1 MHPASPDRLAASTGG
16 GNLPAMR
23 LFHAPGSPYA
33 RIARMAVIEL
43 GLEDRVAV
51 AEATLRDPA
60 SVLLPHNPVG
70 RVPALVLEDGTT
82 ITETTPVLM
91 MLDSLV
97 EPGRRLLPGPEAPR
111 ALAAYGR
118 VLGMIDGIAVWNRE
132 LRRPEHERSPAVIAM
147 EAQRA
152 PRVADALEADVAAG
166 GFAARDAAFLALV
179 SVFGYCEQR
188 HRAFPWRDGRPAL
201 AALFDAAQGLASVSR
216 TVPPA
221 GMGSAPP
228 AV

>member
-1 MHPASPDRLAASTGG
+1 MPPASPGGLAPSTGG
-16 GNLPAMR
+16 DSLTLMR

-43 GLEDRVAV
+43 GIEDRVTV
-51 AEATLRDPA
+51 VEATLRDPA

-70 RVPALVLEDGTT
+70 RVPALVLDDGTT
-82 ITETTPVLM
+82 LTETTPVLM

-97 EPGRRLLPGPEAPR
+97 EPARRLLPGPEAPR

-132 LRRPEHERSPAVIAM
+132 LRRPEHERSPGVIAL
-147 EAQRA
+147 ETQRTA
-152 PRVADALEADVAAG
+152 RVADALERDVAAG
-166 GFAARDAAFLALV
+166 GFAVRDAGFFALV
-179 SVFGYCEQR
+179 SAFGYCERR
-188 HRAFPWRDGRPAL
+188 HTAFVWRQGRPAL
-201 AALFDAAQGLASVSR
+201 TALFDAAQALGSVAR

-221 GMGSAPP
+221 GMGSAAP
-228 AV
+228 AA

>member
-1 MHPASPDRLAASTGG
+1 
-16 GNLPAMR
+16 MR

-51 AEATLRDPA
+51 EEATLRDPA
-60 SVLLPHNPVG
+60 SVLLPFNPVG
-70 RVPALVLEDGTT
+70 RVPALLLDDGST

-91 MLDSLV
+91 VLDSLV
-97 EPGRRLLPGPEAPR
+97 APDRRLLPGPDAPR

-118 VLGMIDGIAVWNRE
+118 VLGMLDGIAVWNRE
-132 LRRPEHERSPAVIAM
+132 LRRPVHERSPGVIAL
-147 EAQRA
+147 EALRA
-152 PRVADALEADVAAG
+152 VRVADALERDVASG
-166 GFAARDAAFLALV
+166 GFRAVDAGYLALV
-179 SVFGYCEQR
+179 AVLGYCERR
-188 HRAFPWRDGRPAL
+188 HTAFTWRQGRPAL
-201 AALFDAAQGLASVSR
+201 AALFDAAQARPSVAR

-221 GMGSAPP
+221 GMGSTAP

>member
-1 MHPASPDRLAASTGG
+1 
-16 GNLPAMR
+16 MR

-43 GLEDRVAV
+43 GLEDRVV
-51 AEATLRDPA
+51 VEEATLRDPA

-70 RVPALVLEDGTT
+70 RVPSLVLADGTT

-91 MLDSLV
+91 VLDSLV
-97 EPGRRLLPGPEAPR
+97 EPARRLLPGPEAPR

-132 LRRPEHERSPAVIAM
+132 LRRPEHERSPGVIAL
-147 EAQRA
+147 ETRRA
-152 PRVADALEADVAAG
+152 ARVADALERDAAAG
-166 GFAARDAAFLALV
+166 DFATRDAAFLALV
-179 SVFGYCEQR
+179 SVLGYCERR
-188 HRAFPWRDGRPAL
+188 HATFPWRQGRPAL
-201 AALFDAAQGLASVSR
+201 AALFDAAQALPCVSR

-221 GMGSAPP
+221 GMGSAAPPP
-228 AV
+228 A